1 MTPNSI
7 LTGCTRLWDAS
18 DLDGGGF
25 THQRQGQRRS
35 TTTLGGPVL
44 LKVLRRAIAG
54 VAVPF
59 NTPDGH
65 PHFRDAQ
72 PNALGHTPR
81 PIGGAGAIP
90 PAAGLGPPSYS
101 KRRWR
106 SVLRARDNGREEGRR
121 GAPELYP
128 QMPRST
134 DPDFTGAVAPRELR
148 SDGYGTRYQQK
159 EEK

>member
-1 MTPNSI
+1 VGALPWYEAVMALP
-7 LTGCTRLWDAS
+7 TRS
-18 DLDGGGF
+18 
-25 THQRQGQRRS
+25 
-35 TTTLGGPVL
+35 GGPML

-54 VAVPF
+54 VTVPH

-90 PAAGLGPPSYS
+90 PAAGLGPPYS

-106 SVLRARDNGREEGRR
+106 SVLRARDNGRGEESHGV
-121 GAPELYP
+121 PELYP

-134 DPDFTGAVAPRELR
+134 DPDFTGVVAVMAASSSRFGER
-148 SDGYGTRYQQK
+148 KKR
-159 EEK
+159 